1 MARMIPLHI
10 PPTTDSAAERTLFDE
25 LERSCS
31 ADWIVLHS
39 LDLAQRGTGPL
50 GEADFVGKRAGVRRD
65 GDRGQDAPR
74 AHV

>member
-10 PPTTDSAAERTLFDE
+10 PPTTESAAERTLDE

-39 LDLAQRGTGPL
+39 LDLAQRS
-50 GEADFVGKRAGVRRD
+50 
-65 GDRGQDAPR
+65 
-74 AHV
+74 

>member
-10 PPTTDSAAERTLFDE
+10 PPTTESAAERTLFDE

-39 LDLAQRGTGPL
+39 LDLAQRGTGPYL
-50 GEADFVGKRAGVRRD
+50 RGELRGDKR
-65 GDRGQDAPR
+65 RGSA
-74 AHV
+74 